1 MPLSGPQVHYGYHTE
16 LVPFSPEQ
24 AIDAAIAAD
33 EEGFMDVLE
42 VFAHRYSAQARLD
55 HQIFVDLFQNG
66 CIPGLAVDG
75 EA

>member
-1 MPLSGPQVHYGYHTE
+1 
-16 LVPFSPEQ
+16 
-24 AIDAAIAAD
+24 
-33 EEGFMDVLE
+33 MDVLE

-75 EA
+75 EACAPVDRSVIASWLATRIREPTLNIRSR